1 GLLVLVLNKCWNF
14 NKNCVDAYSYREAN
28 YAKRLLEKRL
38 VVRTSQL
45 EQEPIGFFGRESES
59 LLDDAR
65 SRLAA
70 FVGANVQDY
79 LTLNPSPYKGE
90 GS

>member
-1 GLLVLVLNKCWNF
+1 M
-14 NKNCVDAYSYREAN
+14 
-28 YAKRLLEKRL
+28 
-38 VVRTSQL
+38 QL
-45 EQEPIGFFGRESES
+45 EQEPIRFFGRESES

-70 FVGANVQDY
+70 FIGANVQDY